1 MEGPAD
7 EAGITQSKGA
17 VAVVIVA
24 LTFAYVLIIALLS
37 YQRLRKVPGP
47 WLYALSGLPLG
58 VDAWKG
64 RSVHKID
71 KLHKRYG
78 PAVRVGSNQVSF
90 NSLSALRTIY
100 GAGNQFERTDFY
112 RMFDVYGT
120 ATMFTFASGYHHRE
134 RKKLMSHVYANQT
147 ILGPYISQM
156 ISSKVAS
163 FIQMLKTEPIMSSEI
178 FSSLHYFSLDS
189 VADFVYGPQHG
200 GTQALKGV
208 ATDREMISDILNPS
222 RRRLAWLTVH
232 FPTWSKW
239 ITSRTG
245 LTEQVVNALGLVPM
259 KKPYTYSGIRKHA
272 LDSFYSF
279 KAADADTQMKLSET
293 TLIGRLFR
301 VRNSSGLSDMD
312 IASECAD
319 VLLAGIDT
327 TSDSLMF
334 LIWALSLPQN
344 RQYQQ
349 KLREELSHIS
359 VNAEGVPEPKAL
371 SHLPYLN
378 AVLKESIRLYSP
390 LPAFEPRTCPVDTVI
405 DGYDIPAGTVVGC
418 SPYCLHRE
426 EAVFADS
433 LVFRPNRWLTPEGSL
448 LPESDIKNKYFW
460 AFGSGPRMCTG
471 IHLANA
477 EMLTL
482 TAAVYRKYE
491 THARNPECS
500 PAIISRYELFSDE
513 TMQGKTHHE
522 CHIDFVNV
530 DEK

>member
-1 MEGPAD
+1 MESPAD
-7 EAGITQSKGA
+7 EAGIIQSQGA
-17 VAVVIVA
+17 VAVALVA
-24 LTFAYVLIIALLS
+24 FTFAYVLIVALLR
-37 YQRLRKVPGP
+37 YQRLKKVPGP
-47 WLYALSGLPLG
+47 WLYAISSIPLAM
-58 VDAWKG
+58 DAWEG
-64 RSVHKID
+64 RSVHKIN
-71 KLHKRYG
+71 KLHKQYG

-134 RKKLMSHVYANQT
+134 RKKLMSHIYANQT
-147 ILGPYISQM
+147 VLGPHISPM
-156 ISSKVAS
+156 IGSKVAS
-163 FIQMLKTEPIMSSEI
+163 FIQMLETEPVVASEI
-178 FSSLHYFSLDS
+178 FSSLHYFSLDT

-200 GTQALKGV
+200 GTQALKAV
-208 ATDREMISDILNPS
+208 ASDREIISDILNPS

-232 FPTWSKW
+232 FPEWSKW

-245 LTEQVVNALGLVPM
+245 FTEKVVNALGLVPM

-279 KAADADTQMKLSET
+279 KAADADTRMKLSET

-301 VRNSSGLSDMD
+301 VRNASGLSDMD

-349 KLREELSHIS
+349 KLQEELSHIS
-359 VNAEGVPEPKAL
+359 VNADDVAEPKTL

-405 DGYDIPAGTVVGC
+405 DGYAIPADTVVGC

-426 EAVFADS
+426 EAVFPDAQA
-433 LVFRPNRWLTPEGSL
+433 FRPDRWLTSNGSL
-448 LPESDIKNKYFW
+448 LPESDMKNKYFW

-482 TAAVYRKYE
+482 TAAVYRDYE
-491 THARNPECS
+491 THARNLQCS

-513 TMQGKTHHE
+513 TMQQTAHHE
-522 CHIDFVNV
+522 CYIDFVKL
-530 DEK
+530 DPK